1 VVDVSRLVFAGTHA
15 RNHRACVG
23 VGVWLVQEENH
34 EDDHGA
40 HSDADR
46 AASLHPANG
55 GLCCALCGW
64 VAIGVAVRGRDPEV
78 TDDEWFCSF

>member
-1 VVDVSRLVFAGTHA
+1 VGIGQWVDTHNTCDGVRAWLHDVWRLVFAGTHA

-23 VGVWLVQEENH
+23 VGVWLVQEQNH

-55 GLCCALCGW
+55 GLCVVLCVG
-64 VAIGVAVRGRDPEV
+64 
-78 TDDEWFCSF
+78 